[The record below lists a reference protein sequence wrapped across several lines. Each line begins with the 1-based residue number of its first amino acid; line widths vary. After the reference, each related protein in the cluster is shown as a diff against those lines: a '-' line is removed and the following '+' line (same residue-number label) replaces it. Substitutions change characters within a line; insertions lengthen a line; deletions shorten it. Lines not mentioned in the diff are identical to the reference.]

1 MLGTDDH
8 QLKDVMLL
16 PPHGV
21 FSESALEHVQ
31 LPSTLKRIEYAAFC
45 DCKSL
50 KSIELP
56 ENLEKIGIGAFSKS
70 ELNNIEFP
78 ASLRVISQAAF
89 ARCKSLKTVKFNE
102 GLETLGTGEYTADAE
117 EYYGAFEA
125 SAIEHAELP
134 SILKRIG
141 YWAFKECMNLKN
153 SKLPN
158 A

>member
-1 MLGTDDH
+1 M
-8 QLKDVMLL
+8 K
-16 PPHGV
+16 
-21 FSESALEHVQ
+21 
-31 LPSTLKRIEYAAFC
+31 
-45 DCKSL
+45 
-50 KSIELP
+50 LP

-70 ELNNIEFP
+70 ELSNIEFP

-117 EYYGAFEA
+117 EYYGAFEV

-134 SILKRIG
+134 STLKRIG